1 MAGIKYDTGGSAV
14 MTKAIDELINRFPGW
29 TEEEE
34 VVFSFISDDS
44 GVAWYPVSGAVI
56 ERKKKDNRW

>member
-14 MTKAIDELINRFPGW
+14 MTKAIDELINRVPGW

-34 VVFSFISDDS
+34 VVMKRS
-44 GVAWYPVSGAVI
+44 GHVNAQEEIAEIVSC
-56 ERKKKDNRW
+56 